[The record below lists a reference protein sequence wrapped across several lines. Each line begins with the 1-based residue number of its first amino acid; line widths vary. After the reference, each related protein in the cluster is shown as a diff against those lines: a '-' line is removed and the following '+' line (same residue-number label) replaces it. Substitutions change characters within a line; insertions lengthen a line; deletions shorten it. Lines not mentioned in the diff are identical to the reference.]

1 MSQWAPF
8 RLTKR
13 LRSSG
18 SIIPASGW
26 ERLALLLVVA
36 IFLTLW
42 VATGNVDANML
53 FQSPQSPPV
62 QPAAEQP
69 PVAQPPVEQPPAQQP
84 PPAEQPP
91 AEQPP
96 AEQAPVE
103 QPPAEQ
109 PPAEQAPVEQPPAEQ
124 PPAEPAPAEQS
135 PPEQPASDIAP
146 PAAEPAAPTAP
157 PEQPV
162 PQPISREREEAPL
175 NEEEGSSNFILDQV
189 ELIDTVVVS
198 GAYIWLCCGVGL
210 FLFVPL
216 LLLFVYIRGRSK
228 IIQEQN
234 F

>member
-18 SIIPASGW
+18 SIILASGW

-42 VATGNVDANML
+42 VATGNVDADML

-84 PPAEQPP
+84 PAAPPPAEQPP

-96 AEQAPVE
+96 VEQAPVE

-109 PPAEQAPVEQPPAEQ
+109 S
-124 PPAEPAPAEQS
+124 PAEPAPVEQA
-135 PPEQPASDIAP
+135 PTEQPASDIAP
-146 PAAEPAAPTAP
+146 SAAEPAAPTAA
-157 PEQPV
+157 PEQPI
-162 PQPISREREEAPL
+162 PEPIRREREEAPPDVGA
-175 NEEEGSSNFILDQV
+175 EEGSSNFILDQV

-228 IIQEQN
+228 ITQEQN
-234 F
+234 FW

>member
-8 RLTKR
+8 RFTKR

-26 ERLALLLVVA
+26 ERLALLLFVA

-42 VATGNVDANML
+42 VATGNVAANML

-84 PPAEQPP
+84 PAAPPPVEQPP
-91 AEQPP
+91 A
-96 AEQAPVE
+96 E

-124 PPAEPAPAEQS
+124 PPAEPAPVEQ
-135 PPEQPASDIAP
+135 PPTEQPASDIAP
-146 PAAEPAAPTAP
+146 AAAEPVAPTP
-157 PEQPV
+157 LPEQPV
-162 PQPISREREEAPL
+162 PEPISREREEAPL
-175 NEEEGSSNFILDQV
+175 NEEEGSSNLILDQV